1 MKRREF
7 PAPFGG
13 AADLPI
19 GQCTRAHLVVGLKTA
34 KALGLTIA
42 ESFLLHA
49 DVVIE

>member
-1 MKRREF
+1 MRRREF
-7 PAPFGG
+7 TAPLTG
-13 AADLPI
+13 AAGLPV
-19 GQCTRAHLVVGLKTA
+19 GQCTKFHLVVGLKTA